1 MSCAA
6 PPFADLPEVK
16 QLVTSL
22 APAFDGFP
30 ALNTALTSDV
40 SEICLLHGTSDAQGY
55 FEPETRRV
63 ILRAALPEGLQQAI
77 LVHELRHASQYAA
90 GICPATDLAMRD
102 YAEAIFAMEADAS
115 VAGLVVADF
124 LRHQGQPQMWQAL
137 ETWPM
142 QADITAV
149 YADTLRK
156 GQDLTQAASVAFDA
170 WYADPERR
178 RAYYV
183 SACLDYLDR
192 LEDDHF
198 LPRYESLDPAFY
210 RALCRLPDGTA
221 YPRTPPRFEE

>member
-1 MSCAA
+1 
-6 PPFADLPEVK
+6 
-16 QLVTSL
+16 
-22 APAFDGFP
+22 
-30 ALNTALTSDV
+30 
-40 SEICLLHGTSDAQGY
+40 
-55 FEPETRRV
+55 
-63 ILRAALPEGLQQAI
+63 
-77 LVHELRHASQYAA
+77 
-90 GICPATDLAMRD
+90 MRD

-149 YADTLRK
+149 YADALRN
-156 GQDLTQAASVAFDA
+156 GQDLAQAASVAFDA

-192 LEDDHF
+192 FEDDHL

-221 YPRTPPRFEE
+221 YPCTPPRFEE